1 MSDEFFRKTFGD
13 AEPTK
18 IGSGWIS
25 GLIGVFLGL
34 LAVGGT
40 LCLRFPE
47 ILTLPD
53 ARAKYPIEIMRV
65 LIQGAIFA
73 SFVFAAASAIM
84 RQRKVLALTGAA
96 LALAAAALGGG
107 TVPLPQEVGTKYGI
121 GLDWFLLDL
130 FVMTLVFVPLE
141 RIWPLHPGQGTF
153 RAEWTTDSFYFVA
166 THLPAQLL
174 TFLMLAPAALAA
186 PWLAIPKLQA
196 FVGNWPFVVQLLAVI
211 LVADLSQYI
220 VHRAFHKIPAL
231 WRFHAVHHSIRTMDW
246 IAGSRSH
253 FFDIVVTR
261 GLIMIPLALCGFSQ
275 GAIVGYILF
284 VSFHATFSHLD
295 FRPRTIW
302 LENYLVTPRYH
313 HWHHSAEDEAIDCN
327 FAIHFPWIDRLFG
340 THHFPKDKWPKSY
353 GLSGT
358 SVRPGFFRQFVDPFL
373 GR

>member
-13 AEPTK
+13 NEPAH

-25 GLIGVFLGL
+25 GVCGVFLGL
-34 LAVGGT
+34 LALGGT

-47 ILTLPD
+47 FLTLPD
-53 ARAKYPIEIMRV
+53 ARAKYPIVIMRV

-73 SFVFAAASAIM
+73 AFGFAAASAIM

-96 LALAAAALGGG
+96 LALAAVSLGGG
-107 TVPLPQEVGTKYGI
+107 AVPLPQEVGTKYGI

-153 RAEWTTDSFYFVA
+153 RPEWTTDSTYFVA

-196 FVGNWPFVVQLLAVI
+196 IAGNLPFVVQLLAVI
-211 LVADLSQYI
+211 LVADLSQYVI
-220 VHRAFHKIPAL
+220 HRAFHQVPFL

-253 FFDIVVTR
+253 FFDIIVTR

-295 FRPRTIW
+295 FRPRTLW
-302 LENYLVTPRYH
+302 LEDYLVTPRYH

-340 THHFPKDKWPKSY
+340 TQHFPENRWPKSY

-358 SVRPGFFRQFVDPFL
+358 TVRPGFFRQLVDPFF